1 MPKRYAICVGINN
14 YINAPSAK
22 LSYAEADASAVCRIL
37 KDPTR
42 GNFDEVIE
50 LLDEQATKE
59 AIRQNMDLLLQN
71 PRREPD
77 DLVLIYFAG
86 HGIRDNLGDLCL
98 VPHDFSYHSDGSFVF
113 SSMLHAKE
121 IEVSV
126 NNCRSKNI
134 ILIIDSCHSGALG
147 RILGDIGTRM
157 ATNIFIIGAT
167 QSSEA
172 AAESQQLQH
181 GVFTECLLR
190 AFNLSPLQGEWISLS
205 QIVAFITEELK
216 KFPTSQLFEVTSHF
230 VNLNVPITR
239 NHSFSTTSRSFT
251 EEVKHIY
258 ELANYSVCPKPGW
271 CSYPNLFIVE
281 IVAGFTRTYSAVLC
295 LDDRSQSL
303 SVGSSHIEL
312 FLSLVRQLRA
322 DGAISEGMLV
332 TAKGLPPE
340 LAGKIGEVGFVHCT
354 THKDLMKRV
363 IDFNHYLVQ
372 LIDEF
377 ERPSAIR
384 TDDPPLAQYYVELE
398 AKTLDDQESKW
409 SGSATEYI
417 THWLSGSD
425 SQRQLAILGEYGSGK
440 TTLCRKLARDL
451 AKTCL
456 QGSPKVK
463 QRIPIIIPLREFPK
477 GQVDLDVFIAGHLA
491 GRCKVSNPNID
502 AFKAMNDSGM
512 LLLIFDGLDEMAV
525 SVDEDVLMSN
535 LGQIEQFALA
545 PKSRVILTS
554 RPEYFITAREENE
567 AFQPQDSLM
576 RRISYLRLSLLPFNE
591 DQIISYLQDRI
602 TPNHETPRG
611 WKFYYETIKRIHD
624 LIDLSQRPVLLEMII
639 KTLPKL
645 ISQKANIDRPT
656 LYKTYLEGE
665 IQRQSIE
672 KRRGLLIKRHDRFRM
687 MQVLALYLYIQNAPG
702 LSADLVQILVYD
714 EFTPKQREELEA
726 HTRDFLTCSF
736 LIRRSDTYDFSHRSF
751 IEYLSATALLQ
762 EIQKDAPA
770 DFGKRLLTTEV
781 VDFLKEL
788 KPRAATLLKW
798 IEATAYRGFESV
810 KYLGSNAATV
820 LARMGYDLSGKDFS
834 GTVLRGADL
843 TRSRLSESTFK
854 KADLSF
860 CDLTDAFV
868 NNCEFEMTNLLKTKL
883 VGVHGLRSR
892 FIDIVFDHTDLSF
905 ANLSEATFRFCEAR
919 QADFGNVDVD
929 NAHFQNSDF
938 SGAENLSFSLG
949 LGTDGIFG
957 RWIKDNDQE
966 YLELFPLFY
975 EDRLR
980 GVLYSKAFKV
990 EFTGILEG
998 DKYLLDGTEV
1008 AESTGKN
1015 RYVGV
1020 LSVGHMKTLELELWP
1035 DKRRSLPSFQGIFLP
1050 RD

>member
-1 MPKRYAICVGINN
+1 MPKRYAICVGINS
-14 YINAPSAK
+14 YINAPNAE
-22 LSYAEADASAVCRIL
+22 LSYAAADASAVCRIL
-37 KDPTR
+37 SDPTR

-59 AIRQNMDLLLQN
+59 GLRQKIDLVLQD

-98 VPHDFSYHSDGSFVF
+98 VPHDFSYHSDGSFNF

-147 RILGDIGTRM
+147 RILGDIGTRIG
-157 ATNIFIIGAT
+157 TNIFIIGAA
-167 QSSEA
+167 QSSEV

-190 AFNLSPLQGEWISLS
+190 SFNLAPLKGEWISLN

-216 KFPTSQLFEVTSHF
+216 KFPTSQLFEVTTHF
-230 VNLNVPITR
+230 VNINVPITR
-239 NHSFSTTSRSFT
+239 NPGYSTTSKSFT
-251 EEVKHIY
+251 DEVKHVY
-258 ELANYSVCPKPGW
+258 ELANYSVRPKPAW
-271 CSYPNLFIVE
+271 CSHPNLFIVE
-281 IVAGFTRTYSAVLC
+281 IVAGFTRTCSAVLC
-295 LDDRSQSL
+295 LDDRNPSL
-303 SVGSSHIEL
+303 SVGSSQTEQ
-312 FLSLVRQLRA
+312 FLSIVRQLRA
-322 DGAISEGMLV
+322 DGVISEGMLV

-340 LAGKIGEVGFVHCT
+340 LAGKISEVGFAHCT
-354 THKDLMKRV
+354 TRKDLMKRV
-363 IDFNHYLVQ
+363 IDFNHYLFQ
-372 LIDEF
+372 LIDDF
-377 ERPSAIR
+377 EKPTPAG

-409 SGSATEYI
+409 SGLATEYI
-417 THWLSGSD
+417 ASWLSKSE
-425 SQRQLAILGEYGSGK
+425 SSRQLAILGEYGSGK
-440 TTLCRKLARDL
+440 TTLCRKLAREL
-451 AKTCL
+451 AKACL
-456 QGSPKVK
+456 QAQPKGK
-463 QRIPIIIPLREFPK
+463 PRIPIIIPLREFPK

-491 GRCKVSNPNID
+491 RRCKVSNPNID
-502 AFKAMNDSGM
+502 ALKAMNDSGM

-535 LGQIEQFALA
+535 LGQIEHFALA
-545 PKSRVILTS
+545 AKSRVILTS
-554 RPEYFITAREENE
+554 RPEYFITAREESE
-567 AFQPQDSLM
+567 ALQPQDSLT

-591 DQIISYLQDRI
+591 DQIIAYLQGRI
-602 TPNHETPRG
+602 TPNYETPYG
-611 WKFYYETIKRIHD
+611 WQYYYETIKRIHD

-687 MQVLALYLYIQNAPG
+687 MQALALHLYVHEAPG
-702 LSADLVQILVYD
+702 LTADLVQILVFD

-751 IEYLSATALLQ
+751 REYLSATALLD
-762 EIQKDAPA
+762 EIQKDAPVE
-770 DFGKRLLTTEV
+770 FGKRLLTPAV
-781 VDFLKEL
+781 ADFLKEL
-788 KPRAATLLKW
+788 KPPTATLLRW
-798 IEATAYRGFESV
+798 IHATAYMGFESV
-810 KYLGSNAATV
+810 KYLGSNAATI
-820 LARMGYDLSGKDFS
+820 LARVGFDLSGKDFS

-843 TRSRLSESTFK
+843 AAAHLSESTFK

-860 CDLTDAFV
+860 CDLTDAVV
-868 NNCEFEMTNLLKTKL
+868 NGCEFEMTDLEKTKL
-883 VGVHGLRSR
+883 IGIHGLRSR
-892 FIDIVFDHTDLSF
+892 FVDIVFDRTNLSF
-905 ANLSEATFRFCEAR
+905 ANLSEATFSFCEALH
-919 QADFGNVDVD
+919 ADFGNVIVD

-949 LGTDGIFG
+949 LGTDDIFG
-957 RWIKDNDQE
+957 RWIKENGQE
-966 YLELFPLFY
+966 YLELFPVFY
-975 EDRLR
+975 QNQLS
-980 GVLYSKAFKV
+980 GILHSKAFKV
-990 EFTGILEG
+990 EFTGMRDG
-998 DKYLLDGTEV
+998 DKYLLEGTEV
-1008 AESTGKN
+1008 AESKGKN
-1015 RYVGV
+1015 R
-1020 LSVGHMKTLELELWP
+1020 
-1035 DKRRSLPSFQGIFLP
+1035 
-1050 RD
+1050 